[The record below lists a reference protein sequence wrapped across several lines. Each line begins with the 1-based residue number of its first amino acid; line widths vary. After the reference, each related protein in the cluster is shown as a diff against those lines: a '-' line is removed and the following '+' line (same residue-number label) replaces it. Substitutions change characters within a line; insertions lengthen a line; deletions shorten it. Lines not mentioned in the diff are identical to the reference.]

1 MFDGRATRIFARKA
15 QFFVKKKY
23 PKQSQSLKN
32 MYTKAQFENP
42 KHLHQTT
49 FENLKYLQQTM
60 F

>member
-1 MFDGRATRIFARKA
+1 MAGRPDYLQEKPIFCKK
-15 QFFVKKKY
+15 KKKY